1 MQSHTMYLENHHR
14 SRHELMCQAKADRL
28 ARLAR
33 ETAPDRRRRPG
44 VWILG
49 RIRRR
54 GTSAVV
60 PALRPRV
67 T

>member
-14 SRHELMCQAKADRL
+14 GRHELMRQVKADRL

-33 ETAPDRRRRPG
+33 EAAPAPQRPG
-44 VWILG
+44 AWILG

-60 PALRPRV
+60 PALQPRA